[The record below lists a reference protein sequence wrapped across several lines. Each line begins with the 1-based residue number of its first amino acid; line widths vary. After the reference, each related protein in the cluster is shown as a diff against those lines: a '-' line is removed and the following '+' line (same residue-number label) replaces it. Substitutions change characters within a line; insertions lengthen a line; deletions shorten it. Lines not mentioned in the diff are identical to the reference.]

1 MSKTADYLG
10 LVAYMFVMYGGLPGS
25 DSLWSSVSE
34 PEPAR
39 RQGGKLKIV
48 ASNPDRK
55 QRKRRGAGTAATQ
68 EFAA

>member
-25 DSLWSSVSE
+25 DSLWSSDSE
-34 PEPAR
+34 DGPSR
-39 RQGGKLKIV
+39 RQGGKLRIV
-48 ASNPDRK
+48 ASNPDPA
-55 QRKRRGAGTAATQ
+55 KRRRRSATTTTTQ